1 MIPKKPNKLY
11 KQVAEEMNISEVLV
25 DNFMTFYYKEVRK
38 NLSELNYTK
47 INIDGLGVMAVKPR
61 TVDGLIDKYKSKLS
75 KLNTDTMDNYFYK
88 KRIEGKVELLEKTK
102 KLLEAEKEIKD
113 KFLKEKADGKAGKD
127 LEE

>member
-1 MIPKKPNKLY
+1 MIPKKPNLLY

-38 NLSELNYTK
+38 NLSEINYTK
-47 INIDGLGVMAVKPR
+47 INIDGLGIMAVKPR
-61 TVDGLIDKYKSKLS
+61 TVDGLIDKYKSKLGN
-75 KLNTDTMDNYFYK
+75 LNTDTMANYYYK

-102 KLLEAEKEIKD
+102 KLLDADKEVKD

>member
-1 MIPKKPNKLY
+1 MIPKKPNLLY

-38 NLSELNYTK
+38 NLSELTHTK
-47 INIDGLGVMAVKPR
+47 VNIDGLGVMAVKPR
-61 TVDGLIDKYKSKLS
+61 TVDGLIDKYKSKLGN
-75 KLNTDTMDNYFYK
+75 LNTDTMDNYYYK

-102 KLLEAEKEIKD
+102 KLLEADKEVKD
-113 KFLKEKADGKAGKD
+113 KFLKEKADGKAGEN

>member
-11 KQVAEEMNISEVLV
+11 KQIAEEMNISEVLV

>member
-1 MIPKKPNKLY
+1 MIPKKPNLLY

-25 DNFMTFYYKEVRK
+25 DNFMTFYYKEIRK
-38 NLSELNYTK
+38 NLSEINYTK

-61 TVDGLIDKYKSKLS
+61 TVDGLIDKYKSKLGN
-75 KLNTDTMDNYFYK
+75 LNTDTMANYYYK

-102 KLLEAEKEIKD
+102 KLLDADKEVKD

-127 LEE
+127 LEK